1 MNGFGIMNKICKK
14 TTSLILIAVMFV
26 SVFAG
31 LSFTSEGSA
40 EAASYPTGYPNTYKN
55 TGMGATD
62 IVGVARTQLGYKENG
77 VGTKYG
83 YWYIPSFV
91 NQPWCAMFVSWCANQ
106 AKIPTTQIPKF
117 AACTL
122 GMQWFQSQ
130 KRWYN
135 SKYFGGT
142 YTPKKG
148 DIVFYCDAGVQSYSS
163 HVGIVLGTNGNY
175 LHVIEGNSTNA
186 SVCEFT
192 NNSSRTLSSSY
203 VIGYG
208 HPKYS
213 TIAKNEP
220 TTYETWQVS
229 AGSLNLRKTA
239 STSAKSLVKVP
250 FGAEVN
256 VTKVE
261 VKSDYIWGYTK
272 YKSKKGWVA
281 LDYCDYIWGSING
294 VYYQLKPKVSPKTA
308 SIYVG
313 YTKTLSKTNGL
324 GGKFTSSDKTIAKV
338 NSTSGKITAVKAG
351 TATIT
356 LKTATGSAKC
366 KVTVKNP
373 TISKKTAT
381 ACIGDSYTLKVNNTK
396 LTPTWSSAD
405 KTIAKVNSKGKV
417 TGVSEGE
424 TKIKAKVGDVTVKCN
439 FTVTKYPTTYENFKT
454 KRATYLKKG
463 STNFKSIIQI
473 PKGTELKVSKVYY
486 TDTWSMGYTKYN
498 GKKGWVILN
507 KCKYLNGSIDG
518 TTYYVRPYLAEKSTT
533 VYLQNVY
540 YIKIKDAG
548 SSTTYS
554 SADRKIARVA
564 KSGKIRGIKAGTT
577 TINIKSGSTKLKF
590 KVTVKNPVL
599 SAKKV
604 SLVRGKTKKL
614 TVNGGSGT
622 ITWSTSDKKVAVVNA
637 NGEITAKGFGT
648 ATITAVRDGVT
659 MKCTVTVYDPIL
671 NYTSKTVKVGGKVTL
686 KVTQSSGAAITW
698 KTANKKIATVTAKGV
713 VKGIKEGTTT
723 VSATVDGVTLKCT
736 IKVKAAA

>member
-1 MNGFGIMNKICKK
+1 M
-14 TTSLILIAVMFV
+14 VV

-31 LSFTSEGSA
+31 LTFTSQEPVS
-40 EAASYPTGYPNTYKN
+40 AASYPTGYPNTYKN
-55 TGMGATD
+55 TGKGATD

-83 YWYIPSFV
+83 YWYTPSFV

-106 AKIPTTQIPKF
+106 ARIPTTQIPRF
-117 AACTL
+117 ASCTL
-122 GMQWFQSQ
+122 GMQWFQAQ

-163 HVGIVLGTNGNY
+163 HVGIVIGVNGNY
-175 LHVIEGNSTNA
+175 LDVIEGNSTNA

-213 TIAKNEP
+213 TTAQNEP

-229 AGSLNLRKTA
+229 AGSLNLRKSA
-239 STSAKSLVKVP
+239 STSSSSLVKVP

-272 YKSKKGWVA
+272 YKSKKGWIA

-294 VYYQLKPKVSPKTA
+294 VYYQLKPKVSPKTKTLY
-308 SIYVG
+308 IG
-313 YTKTLSKTNGL
+313 YTKTLTSTNGL
-324 GGKFTSSDKTIAKV
+324 GGKYTSSDKTIAKV
-338 NSTSGKITAVKAG
+338 NSKSGKITALKAG
-351 TATIT
+351 KATIT

-381 ACIGDSYTLKVNNTK
+381 TCIGDSYTLKVNHTK
-396 LTPTWSSAD
+396 LTASWSSAD

-417 TGVSEGE
+417 TGVKEGV
-424 TKIKAKVGDVTVKCN
+424 TTIKAKVGDVTLKCT

-454 KRATYLKKG
+454 KRATYLKK
-463 STNFKSIIQI
+463 SKTNLKSLVKI
-473 PKGTELKVSKVYY
+473 PKGTALKVTKVYY
-486 TDTWSMGYTKYN
+486 SDTWSLGYTKYN

-507 KCKYLNGSIDG
+507 KCTYLNGTING
-518 TTYYVRPYLAEKSTT
+518 TCYKARPYLAEKSTKI
-533 VYLQNVY
+533 YLRSVH
-540 YIKIKDAG
+540 YIKVKDAA
-548 SSTTYS
+548 STTTYS
-554 SADRKIARVA
+554 SANSKIARVA
-564 KSGKIRGIKAGTT
+564 KNGKIRGIKAGTT

-599 SAKKV
+599 SSTKV
-604 SLVRGKTKKL
+604 SLVKGKTKKL
-614 TVNGGSGT
+614 AVTGGSGT
-622 ITWSTSDKKVAVVNA
+622 ITWSTSDKKVAEVNE
-637 NGEITAKGFGT
+637 NGEIIAKGYGT
-648 ATITAVRDGVT
+648 ATIKAVRNGIT
-659 MKCTVTVYDPIL
+659 MSCTVTVYDPIL
-671 NYTSKTVKVGGKVTL
+671 NYTSKTIKVNEKVTL

-698 KTANKKIATVTAKGV
+698 KSANKKIATVTNKGV
-713 VKGIKEGTTT
+713 VKGVKAGNTTI
-723 VSATVDGVTLKCT
+723 SATVDGVTIKCT
-736 IKVKAAA
+736 IKVKAAS